1 MYRRI
6 WNENLMK
13 NLGITDDMNGIQGVD
28 VVGNGDSNIN
38 SNRRINYNEFS
49 SFVQEIYMNCKNL
62 GINKDIIFSWIND
75 LFSCYFPSDNLDLL

>member
-1 MYRRI
+1 
-6 WNENLMK
+6 MK

-75 LFSCYFPSDNLDLL
+75 LFSCYFPSDNLRSFVDEQKIVG